1 MVKTLLVLGA
11 GSDIGRAV
19 ADRFAR
25 AGFDLILAARRPEEL
40 KADQSDLEI
49 RHDIVVNLVEFD
61 AGAFATHTKFY
72 SSLLIEPDVV
82 LYAIGYL
89 GDQQLGQSDWVEAE
103 RSIVANYSGAVSILS
118 IIANDFE
125 SREGGSI
132 IGISSVAGDKG
143 RKSNYIYG
151 SAKAGFTAFLS
162 GLRHRLSEK
171 GVHVLTVKPGFVA
184 TKMTDGMDLP
194 ARLTTTPEKLAEAIF
209 VAFNAKRHVIYYRPI
224 WRTIM
229 SAIRNL
235 PERIFVK
242 TKF

>member
-1 MVKTLLVLGA
+1 MSKTLLVLGA
-11 GSDIGRAV
+11 RSDIGKAV

-25 AGFDLILAARRPEEL
+25 AGFDLILAARRPNENE
-40 KADQSDLEI
+40 ADKSDLEI
-49 RHDIVVNLVEFD
+49 RYGITAHLAEFD
-61 AGAFATHTKFY
+61 AGVFDTHANFY
-72 SSLLIEPDVV
+72 SSLPTEPDVV
-82 LYAIGYL
+82 LYAVGYL
-89 GDQQLGQSDWVEAE
+89 GDQELGQNDHIEAD

-118 IIANDFE
+118 IVANDFE
-125 SREGGSI
+125 GKKSGSI

-162 GLRHRLSEK
+162 GLRHRLTET

-209 VAFNAKRHVIYYRPI
+209 AAFESKKHVIYYLPI
-224 WRTIM
+224 WRSIM

>member
-1 MVKTLLVLGA
+1 MAKTLLVLGA

-19 ADRFAR
+19 ADRFAN
-25 AGFDLILAARRPEEL
+25 AGFDLILAARRPDEL
-40 KADQSDLEI
+40 AADRSDFTI
-49 RHDIVVNLVEFD
+49 RHGIEVHLTEFD
-61 AGAFATHTKFY
+61 AAAFETHATFY
-72 SSLLIEPDVV
+72 SSLPSEPDVV

-89 GDQQLGQSDWVEAE
+89 GDQGLGQSDWDEAE
-103 RSIVANYSGAVSILS
+103 RSIVANYSGSVSILS

-125 SREGGSI
+125 SKKRGSI
-132 IGISSVAGDKG
+132 IGISSVAGDRG

-162 GLRHRLSEK
+162 GLRHRLTDK
-171 GVHVLTVKPGFVA
+171 GVYVLTVKPGFVE
-184 TKMTDGMDLP
+184 TKMTEGMDLP
-194 ARLTTTPEKLAEAIF
+194 ARLTTTPEKLAEA
-209 VAFNAKRHVIYYRPI
+209 VYAAFEAKKHVIYYLPI
-224 WRTIM
+224 WRSIM